1 MRPDVPFRRR
11 RAHLNHLCLRYHGIV
26 CFSPHRS
33 HRCDQPCLCSFS
45 RALSHVTTICL
56 NEHTHMHTHTQNA
69 TAPVLHSHISAAG
82 NTAMTPQA
90 AFDISPEPRP
100 NVNSGQID
108 PEMMSFDHK
117 RHLLIVSGAF
127 SVVLHIC
134 TSMYTYGP
142 MYVYV
147 YASTCIYIR
156 MNIFIYTYTRA
167 RFNVFLQAYTPTYT
181 HTCTRTCTHMHTH
194 TYINTHTQGTLGV
207 YKVNGLPECY
217 DQPVLTT
224 DMKNVKDEIEALHS
238 ALATLRTQNSVI

>member
-1 MRPDVPFRRR
+1 
-11 RAHLNHLCLRYHGIV
+11 
-26 CFSPHRS
+26 
-33 HRCDQPCLCSFS
+33 
-45 RALSHVTTICL
+45 
-56 NEHTHMHTHTQNA
+56 
-69 TAPVLHSHISAAG
+69 
-82 NTAMTPQA
+82 MTPQA

-181 HTCTRTCTHMHTH
+181 HTHTNMHTH
-194 TYINTHTQGTLGV
+194 AHTHIHKHTHTGHAGSLQS
-207 YKVNGLPECY
+207 KW
-217 DQPVLTT
+217 
-224 DMKNVKDEIEALHS
+224 S
-238 ALATLRTQNSVI
+238 ARMLRPARAHN